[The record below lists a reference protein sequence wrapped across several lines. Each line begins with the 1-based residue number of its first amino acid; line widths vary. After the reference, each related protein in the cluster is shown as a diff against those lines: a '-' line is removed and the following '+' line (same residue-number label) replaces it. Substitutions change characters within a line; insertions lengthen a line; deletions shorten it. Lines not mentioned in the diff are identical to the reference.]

1 MLRALFL
8 IYIIFW
14 LLEIDVVISTLDQLQ
29 KYNKMVEENS
39 KKLRE
44 KLEAKTDSIQR
55 LKNLMKGFKNFL
67 KKFRILKFFQKLTKC
82 FNEKI

>member
-55 LKNLMKGFKNFL
+55 LKNLMKGFK
-67 KKFRILKFFQKLTKC
+67 KL
-82 FNEKI
+82 